1 MSEII
6 IDESTRELL
15 EEPLLDGQ
23 DTDAKI
29 RALLKAEYLRRLAQY
44 HRQDRNLSRKYGM
57 DFESFVAQRVVARQG
72 YTWEVEQD
80 AMDWE
85 TAIGGISTME
95 KKLGQLQDVSADHPD

>member
-15 EEPLLDGQ
+15 EEPWLDRR

-29 RALLKAEYLRRLAQY
+29 RALLRAEYLRRLAQY

-57 DFESFVAQRVVARQG
+57 DFDDFVARRVVARHV
-72 YTWEVEQD
+72 TSD
-80 AMDWE
+80 N
-85 TAIGGISTME
+85 
-95 KKLGQLQDVSADHPD
+95 PD